1 MITYNCVDLHSIG
14 GLVPL
19 LGFLKNSHANIRAK
33 EPKLLMLPGVSALK
47 LANGYAGLRDAL
59 ASGSVDVLHPKIHSS
74 VFSLKSFPENP
85 ATKNG

>member
-1 MITYNCVDLHSIG
+1 MWF
-14 GLVPL
+14 L
-19 LGFLKNSHANIRAK
+19 LCFGYVHLLKTTFIFSYAALIRHNR
-33 EPKLLMLPGVSALK
+33 PGVSALK

-59 ASGSVDVLHPKIHSS
+59 ASDSVDVLHPKIHSS